1 MTHSFPTRRSS
12 DLGEVGQR
20 RLVDQP
26 QDIRGCMPGSGL
38 EVARG
43 FAFKEPGFEI
53 PGDVRPAGA
62 ERLDDQWQVGQFTA
76 AVRARVHRDDLIGE
90 RGPAARRSEARRVG
104 QSGCQYVEI
113 TVVAVS
119 LKKN

>member
-1 MTHSFPTRRSS
+1 
-12 DLGEVGQR
+12 
-20 RLVDQP
+20 
-26 QDIRGCMPGSGL
+26 MPGSGL

-76 AVRARVHRDDLIGE
+76 AVRARVHRDDLLGE
-90 RGPAARRSEARRVG
+90 RGPAARHPDHEQRPSVMAADRRLRGSEERRVG
-104 QSGCQYVEI
+104 KEW
-113 TVVAVS
+113 VS
-119 LKKN
+119 TCRTRWSPVQ